1 MITHSFRYTDNSI
14 HYLDNFLKQLSNSI
28 YSRVEQIIIQKNKEP
43 EFLIEVS
50 EMKEAIADV
59 INDVHK
65 QTHVASII
73 DKFILRNH
81 FLSNFYPCHVTYQ
94 GIRYPSSEHAYQAMK
109 SNDNTVRHQIA
120 SLVHSGAAKKMGKHI
135 ELRSDWEEVK
145 DQLMHEIVKAKF
157 EQNEHLKD
165 ELLATNDATLIEG
178 NTWGDTY
185 WGICNGVG
193 QNKLGKTL
201 MKVREEFKNEK
212 VS

>member
-1 MITHSFRYTDNSI
+1 MITHSVRYTDNSI

-43 EFLIEVS
+43 LIEVS

-65 QTHVASII
+65 QTHTAAII
-73 DKFILRNH
+73 DKFILKYH

-94 GIRYPSSEHAYQAMK
+94 GITYPSSEHAYQAMK
-109 SNDNTVRHQIA
+109 STDNVVRRQIA
-120 SLVHSGAAKKMGKHI
+120 SLVHSGAAKKMGKQI
-135 ELRSDWEEVK
+135 DLRSDWEDVK
-145 DQLMHEIVKAKF
+145 DQLMYDIVKAKF
-157 EQNEHLKD
+157 EQNEHLKE

-178 NTWGDTY
+178 NTWHDTY

-201 MKVREEFKNEK
+201 MKVREELKNEK
-212 VS
+212 IS